1 MIRMGI
7 ENSSVLCNTTD
18 RKYKMKYTKLCLF
31 LAGLAM
37 AITACVNL
45 SKIEIHNFDLTNTA
59 DGAYRGES
67 VVGPVKVVLDVV
79 VKDRTITAINL
90 LQHRRGLGKKA
101 ETIIPK
107 VIEAQSL
114 EVDVVSGAT
123 GSSKAILQ
131 SIENALK

>member
-1 MIRMGI
+1 M
-7 ENSSVLCNTTD
+7 
-18 RKYKMKYTKLCLF
+18 KYKKLCLF
-31 LAGLAM
+31 LAGL
-37 AITACVNL
+37 TLVLSACVNL

-59 DGAYRGES
+59 DGTYRGKS

-90 LQHRRGLGKKA
+90 LQHRKGLGKKA
-101 ETIIPK
+101 EAIIPK
-107 VIEAQSL
+107 VVEAQSL

-131 SIENALK
+131 SIENALKQ

>member
-1 MIRMGI
+1 MKHTKVYLLLIGLTMI
-7 ENSSVLCNTTD
+7 
-18 RKYKMKYTKLCLF
+18 
-31 LAGLAM
+31 LA
-37 AITACVNL
+37 ACVNL
-45 SKIEIHNFDLTNTA
+45 SKIEIHNFDLTNKA
-59 DGAYRGES
+59 DGTYRGES

-79 VKDRTITAINL
+79 IKDRTITAIDL
-90 LQHRRGLGKKA
+90 IQHRRGLGKKA

-131 SIENALK
+131 SIENALKQ